1 MKEISVSMFPFMYKL
16 SGNYA
21 EAHLNVMILCVKSK
35 NNFKIVA
42 ERLDDK

>member
-1 MKEISVSMFPFMYKL
+1 MFPFMYKL

-35 NNFKIVA
+35 IVA
-42 ERLDDK
+42 EHLGDKLKLIQPQEDE